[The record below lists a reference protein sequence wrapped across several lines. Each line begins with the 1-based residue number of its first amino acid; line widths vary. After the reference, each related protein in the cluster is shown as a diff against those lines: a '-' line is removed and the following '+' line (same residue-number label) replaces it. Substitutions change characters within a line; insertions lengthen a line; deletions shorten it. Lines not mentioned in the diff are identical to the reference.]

1 MEFNAKYC
9 LRKSNEGY
17 EKQIKEER
25 KVIIERIK
33 EKAQKGEFHLYYTIE
48 YTENEDW
55 LIDRGFKLTPH
66 VKWGWTTDNTLIDWS
81 NEE

>member
-9 LRKSNEGY
+9 LRKSDKGY
-17 EKQIKEER
+17 QNQIKNER

-33 EKAQKGEFHLYYTIE
+33 NKAKCGKYCLYYIIV

-55 LIDRGFKLTPH
+55 LVDRGFKLTPCAND
-66 VKWGWTTDNTLIDWS
+66 DNTLIDWN
-81 NEE
+81 NEVKI